1 MHICS
6 SMNSCPRAAACAVR
20 PPAPARALH
29 DFLFACGCLLGCCS
43 MSAVGPCKPM
53 PSKACRRQAGHIPP
67 SIGISNRPMDPS
79 LVRWAALVCTAL
91 LRARIAWRSGR
102 LPRACMYVH
111 GLSLLIT
118 PCFRIEILCFP
129 THQSASEHAAGL
141 AITCRTEQS
150 SNDRIKYFKYA
161 AVWDLRILLEQI
173 CTEWRNML
181 CFIRRTSPSIVRRVL
196 DRLYYAKKF

>member
-1 MHICS
+1 
-6 SMNSCPRAAACAVR
+6 
-20 PPAPARALH
+20 
-29 DFLFACGCLLGCCS
+29 
-43 MSAVGPCKPM
+43 
-53 PSKACRRQAGHIPP
+53 
-67 SIGISNRPMDPS
+67 MDPS

-91 LRARIAWRSGR
+91 LDPSEDRVALWPFAARVYVRAWFIIA
-102 LPRACMYVH
+102 H
-111 GLSLLIT
+111 H

-161 AVWDLRILLEQI
+161 AVWGLRILLQQI